1 MKNFLVSPLL
11 ILALMMFGFSSKV
24 LAQSISNDESNIELD
39 RPSPSTATPSE
50 VRVESPHGNEPKVE
64 LDRPSLFDSQPQT
77 ELRYVVDGSQSFSGE
92 GQPRDREDAGGAG
105 SR

>member
-1 MKNFLVSPLL
+1 
-11 ILALMMFGFSSKV
+11 
-24 LAQSISNDESNIELD
+24 
-39 RPSPSTATPSE
+39 
-50 VRVESPHGNEPKVE
+50 VESPHGNEPKVE